1 MFERIGDG
9 KKLSGKQGKSD
20 RKISLLEKRGYC
32 DRDEK

>member
-1 MFERIGDG
+1 ME
-9 KKLSGKQGKSD
+9 KNELSGKEGKSD